1 MGLSIESAEYLDITS
16 GGVSVNCTVEVG
28 KLILDRILSATPLED
43 LQFKAPPIS
52 EDEPIFTYL
61 DTLDISALLAK
72 EEMLQLTTLGVGSEN
87 KIADLAPFPLSI
99 EEDCF
104 NDNIGNSSNTPAYDL
119 KGLKF
124 EPAG

>member
-1 MGLSIESAEYLDITS
+1 MGLGIESAEYLDITS

-61 DTLDISALLAK
+61 DTLDTSALLAK
-72 EEMLQLTTLGVGSEN
+72 EEMLHLTTLGVGSEN